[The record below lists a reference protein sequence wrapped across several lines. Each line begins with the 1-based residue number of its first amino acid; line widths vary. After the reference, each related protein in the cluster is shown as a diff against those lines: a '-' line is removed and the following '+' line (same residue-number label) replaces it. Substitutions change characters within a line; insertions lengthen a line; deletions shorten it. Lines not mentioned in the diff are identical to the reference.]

1 MAKILQWLLAATL
14 LTNGAILLY
23 YFFGVSLF
31 LWNADNPG
39 QEELKGSITWNY
51 QYKSLL
57 KEYSLG
63 RIYQKDSLHPNGHFE
78 NYLHLNTATSF
89 YTENNQAFIT
99 KAKEKVFTNIPNNG
113 PGIRLPLSEN
123 HYKFFKSLNLI
134 LQLLSII
141 GLLFFILLLYKFSR
155 SAVNGAFFSQYNINR
170 LKWLGSLVLVGYIG
184 LALLNWSIQWYIHS
198 ILGYSGINYH
208 ISYSLLPYEL
218 VSGMVLWVIAA
229 AFQKG
234 LEMQKEQQLTI

>member
-14 LTNGAILLY
+14 LTNGAILIY

-31 LWNADNPG
+31 LWNADSPS
-39 QEELKGSITWNY
+39 QEELKGTITWNY

-63 RIYQKDSLHPNGHFE
+63 KFHQKDSLHPNGFVQS
-78 NYLHLNTATSF
+78 YLHLNTATSF
-89 YTENNQAFIT
+89 YTENNQAFI
-99 KAKEKVFTNIPNNG
+99 KKGKDKVFTNNPNNG
-113 PGIRLPLSEN
+113 PGIQLPLSES
-123 HYKFFKSLNLI
+123 HYTRLKLLNLF
-134 LQLLSII
+134 LQLIAI
-141 GLLFFILLLYKFSR
+141 TGLLFFILLLYKFSR
-155 SAVNGAFFSQYNINR
+155 SAVKGEFFSLYNINR
-170 LKWLGSLVLVGYIG
+170 LKWLGSLVLAGYLG
-184 LALLNWSIQWYIHS
+184 LALLNWGLKWYIDT

-208 ISYSLLPYEL
+208 ISFSLLPYEL